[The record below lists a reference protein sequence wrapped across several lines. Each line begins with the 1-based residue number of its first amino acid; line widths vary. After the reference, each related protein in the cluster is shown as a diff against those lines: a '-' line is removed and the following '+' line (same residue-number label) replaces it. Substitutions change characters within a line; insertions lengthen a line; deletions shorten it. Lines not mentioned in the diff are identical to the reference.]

1 MVKKNWLKVLSLVGF
16 VQMIL
21 INSLANI
28 LPINNKT
35 TGDIS
40 DQLQNLFTPEGSTFA
55 IWGLIYFLL
64 FIFIIRIFI
73 RPLNKKVKELI
84 KLFIINSI
92 LNSSWIF
99 AWHYEY
105 LVISLVVMLGILIN
119 LIQINQLLKNT
130 RNWED
135 KITLQLPFTVYFG
148 WISIASIA
156 NVTALLVNYKWNGL
170 GISEELWTVVIL
182 IFVVF
187 YFLLIRP
194 QQKRVKQHKEM
205 VNSLKVGSSVITS
218 GGIVAKVIKL
228 NDEMFITVNISN
240 NVDVKIK
247 RDTIVELLENS
258 NQKN

>member
-1 MVKKNWLKVLSLVGF
+1 MLVKKNWLKVLSLVGF
-16 VQMIL
+16 VQMVL

-64 FIFIIRIFI
+64 FIFIIRILI

-105 LVISLVVMLGILIN
+105 LVISLFVMLGILIN

-135 KITLQLPFTVYFG
+135 KITLKLPFTVYFG

-156 NVTALLVNYKWNGL
+156 NVTALLVSYKWNGL

-182 IFVVF
+182 IFGVFIALTQIIYFRQIAYTFVIIWAYFGIYRKHISLEEFNSGYPQIIVVLVSCLVLLSLASLGLVLSNYKKR
-187 YFLLIRP
+187 YF
-194 QQKRVKQHKEM
+194 
-205 VNSLKVGSSVITS
+205 
-218 GGIVAKVIKL
+218 
-228 NDEMFITVNISN
+228 
-240 NVDVKIK
+240 
-247 RDTIVELLENS
+247 
-258 NQKN
+258 